1 MRNVES
7 SQCNSTN
14 IETINIQVSG
24 NVIFQI
30 YLNHHAITMCGYVF
44 CLHVAAFFSRNS
56 AGFENCRTKGIWQ
69 ICSGY
74 DMHVF
79 CDCSELRNISQ
90 TSACVCACVRVY
102 VEIELM

>member
-44 CLHVAAFFSRNS
+44 CLHVA
-56 AGFENCRTKGIWQ
+56 
-69 ICSGY
+69 
-74 DMHVF
+74 
-79 CDCSELRNISQ
+79 ELRNISQ